1 MLYSC
6 KMQAPITYTYIHAY
20 KTHRYRICTVYTFIS
35 KFMWKM
41 IYSGRTTYQ
50 CHRTVTFHCLFV
62 SVCDSRGFLPFQ
74 FSAGVPAMIANYFVF
89 YKLSY
94 YCGRLCNKWCRMD
107 RKHWRRTIVYLMCVD
122 QVAFDTETSNDFMWK
137 VTDSYKNPACG
148 TRKLGKMKLNG
159 RNEWNNQNN
168 RRKNWFVK
176 RTTEKNKKNCQN
188 WEEH

>member
-1 MLYSC
+1 
-6 KMQAPITYTYIHAY
+6 MQDASAHYLHVHTCIQNTPIPY
-20 KTHRYRICTVYTFIS
+20 ICTHSFRNLCEKWFIRVEQLINVTEQLRFAVYSF
-35 KFMWKM
+35 
-41 IYSGRTTYQ
+41 
-50 CHRTVTFHCLFV
+50 LFV
-62 SVCDSRGFLPFQ
+62 IPGAFYHSH

-107 RKHWRRTIVYLMCVD
+107 RKHWHRTIVYLMCVD
-122 QVAFDTETSNDFMWK
+122 QVAFDTETSNDIMWK